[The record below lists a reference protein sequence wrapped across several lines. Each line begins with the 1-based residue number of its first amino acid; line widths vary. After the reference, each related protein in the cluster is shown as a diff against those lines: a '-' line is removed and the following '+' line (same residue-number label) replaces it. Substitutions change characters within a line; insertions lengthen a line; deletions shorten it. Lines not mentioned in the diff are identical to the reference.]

1 MFLLQAIERGRGRF
15 LAGGLRAGTAR
26 SARRLHRHRHGPGPC
41 TARPPAEGRGHRARH
56 RAPHPGGGGG
66 RRHRGPGGRARAAE
80 PIRSVRIWPAADY
93 TRLTIESRN
102 PVRHSLLSVKNPER
116 LVLDLEDVDLPSVQ
130 QQLASRPL
138 QNDPYIS
145 ALRAARNQP
154 GARPDARRVALHHL
168 PEDRLT
174 HAGGVGARSR
184 ARRTTGGDIPGTTS
198 GQGRRGDPRQGQGEA
213 HPGQLML
220 PAEDPPRRAS

>member
-1 MFLLQAIERGRGRF
+1 MLRLANLFLLARKFVLSTELLLR
-15 LAGGLRAGTAR
+15 LAAAGFVALLL
-26 SARRLHRHRHGPGPC
+26 SQVVLAAVG
-41 TARPPAEGRGHRARH
+41 
-56 RAPHPGGGGG
+56 
-66 RRHRGPGGRARAAE
+66 GGRARAAE

-154 GARPDARRVALHHL
+154 GVI
-168 PEDRLT
+168 RLVLDLKVEVKPQIFT
-174 HAGGVGARSR
+174 LKPVGEYGHRLVLDLSL
-184 ARRTTGGDIPGTTS
+184 I
-198 GQGRRGDPRQGQGEA
+198 
-213 HPGQLML
+213 HI
-220 PAEDPPRRAS
+220 